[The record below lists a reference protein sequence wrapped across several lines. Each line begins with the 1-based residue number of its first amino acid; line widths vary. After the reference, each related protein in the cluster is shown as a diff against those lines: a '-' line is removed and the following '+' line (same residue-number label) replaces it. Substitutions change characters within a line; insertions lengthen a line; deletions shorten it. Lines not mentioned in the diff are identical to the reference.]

1 MSLDGEEKGHPPS
14 CRAGAWFDP
23 TRISNDWAIFQSIR
37 KMQGPTIPSPSNY
50 PATTFALP
58 ISARTTCRDTRA
70 LPRDRQLP
78 ANVAMVTFKDL
89 RDDSTAPLDLSKEVE
104 RLRLQV
110 HMAEMGAFVPADQA
124 PNVSCVGARFEKWSG
139 GLDHLLPNIRATI
152 SNVLLST

>member
-1 MSLDGEEKGHPPS
+1 M
-14 CRAGAWFDP
+14 
-23 TRISNDWAIFQSIR
+23 
-37 KMQGPTIPSPSNY
+37 
-50 PATTFALP
+50 
-58 ISARTTCRDTRA
+58 
-70 LPRDRQLP
+70 PRDRQLP